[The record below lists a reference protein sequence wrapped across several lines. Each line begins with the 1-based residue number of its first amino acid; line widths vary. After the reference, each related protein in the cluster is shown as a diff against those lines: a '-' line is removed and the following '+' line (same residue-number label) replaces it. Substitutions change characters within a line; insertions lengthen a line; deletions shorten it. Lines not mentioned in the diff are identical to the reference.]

1 MGNILTQITDY
12 LLTQS
17 WHVAMLALVIGAVS
31 VLLRNRSAH
40 IRYLLWVI
48 ILGKC
53 LVPPL
58 LTMPL
63 AILPQEQMT
72 EPVAAGKISFEA
84 EDAAVIVELDLGP
97 ADIAAE
103 VSIIQRLRVVSLHQ
117 WLAFGWIVG
126 ASLFFI
132 IALIKAFRVN
142 VWLVGQRKPV
152 SGELQVR
159 IEEFFGGLGIKRF
172 PKVWLVDDVGQPFV
186 WGLVRGSIYLPGNF
200 KEKGSRENSRGVL
213 GHELS
218 HVLRFDAS
226 VNLLQI
232 IAQGIFWFHPFV
244 WWANKK
250 IRAEREKCCDEMA
263 IARLDA
269 KAKDYSSAIVDVLV
283 AEYESL
289 RPIPSL
295 AIAGPVKNIE
305 DRIKTIMK
313 PGRKFY
319 KRPSVVVVIAVVLLA
334 VLAVPTTLALTRRPG
349 RKIDVDV
356 KTENVNDN
364 EQNPVEYKGQIIR
377 EMVKKSDLEIGV
389 EIEPAET
396 QPVVLVEKAEPR
408 IKFEEIYHNFGDVGP
423 GTTNVCE
430 FKFTN
435 TGDSLLKITKVSKTC
450 GCTPYTL
457 EKKEYAPGENGT
469 LKAKYVSA
477 KRPGLVSRRLYVYS
491 NDETEPKATLTLRA
505 NVVLKIDYQPNTMQ
519 LLLRD
524 ENAGCPEI
532 KLSSV
537 DEQPFA
543 ITELKST
550 SNSITADYDP
560 AMEATSFVLRPKVDI
575 EKLQK
580 SSNGYINIS
589 LTHPECKTV
598 LIPFKALSEFKV
610 SPSVIS
616 VFNVEPQKPVTR
628 KLWVLNN
635 YGEDFEVE
643 SASSEKGTIK
653 VLHEEKVGRRYK
665 FELEIMPPVA
675 EDNKRIFTDEF
686 IVNTSGGK
694 WLQVP
699 CRMFYA
705 TRPEK
710 KTADMAEIQIDTR
723 FIVVRPD
730 NDEIKDFLESE
741 DFEFVQAESN
751 LMTYLPTAEQVD
763 ELLRLVQADAGSKMF
778 SSPKV
783 KVFDSETATMRV
795 QRTVRYISGYSEPN
809 EPLDEPEP
817 KYDEFLTGVVL
828 QVKPKLEADTGNIL
842 VKHDYEVSDI
852 TGYEKHTY
860 KGKYSYEI
868 PVITAVKVSTMYMA
882 KNGQTLLLG
891 GQKINTEKDGEILEN
906 ELFVLIKAEQVEQ

>member
-12 LLTQS
+12 LMTQS
-17 WHVAMLALVIGAVS
+17 WHIAMLALVIGAVS
-31 VLLRNRSAH
+31 LLLKNRSSH
-40 IRYLLWVI
+40 IRYLLWVV

-53 LVPPL
+53 LLPSLV
-58 LTMPL
+58 TIPL
-63 AILPQEQMT
+63 AILPQGQIG
-72 EPVAAGKISFEA
+72 EPVAASVVAAEEVSFET
-84 EDAAVIVELDLGP
+84 EDAAATVVLDLGT
-97 ADIAAE
+97 ADMAAE
-103 VSIIQRLRVVSLHQ
+103 PSIIQRLGDVSLRQ
-117 WLAFGWIVG
+117 WLAVGWIVG
-126 ASLFFI
+126 GGLFFL

-142 VWLVGQRKPV
+142 MWLTGQRKPV
-152 SGELQVR
+152 SGELQIR
-159 IEEFFGGLGIKRF
+159 IEEFFAGLGIKKF
-172 PKVWLVDDVGQPFV
+172 PKVWLIEGVGQPFV
-186 WGLVRGSIYLPGNF
+186 WGLVRGGIYLPGNF
-200 KEKGSRENSRGVL
+200 AENDNRENGRGVL

-218 HVLRFDAS
+218 HILRFDAA

-269 KAKDYSSAIVDVLV
+269 KAKEYSSAIVDVLV
-283 AEYESL
+283 AEYESS

-319 KRPSVVVVIAVVLLA
+319 KRPSVVVVISVLLLA

-364 EQNPVEYKGQIIR
+364 EQNSVEYKGQIIR
-377 EMVKKSDLEIGV
+377 EMVKESDLEIGV
-389 EIEPAET
+389 EIEPMET

-408 IKFEEIYHNFGDVGP
+408 IKFEETYHNFGDVGP

-450 GCTPYTL
+450 GCTPFTL

-505 NVVLKIDYQPNTMQ
+505 NVVLKIDYQPNIMQ
-519 LLLRD
+519 LRLKD

-560 AMEATSFVLRPKVDI
+560 AMEATSFVLQPKVDI
-575 EKLQK
+575 ERLQK
-580 SSNGYINIS
+580 SLNGYINIS

-616 VFNVEPQKPVTR
+616 MFNVEAQKPVTR
-628 KLWVLNN
+628 KLWILNN
-635 YGEDFEVE
+635 YGEDFEIE
-643 SASSEKGTIK
+643 SVSSEKGTIK
-653 VLHEEKVGRRYK
+653 VLSEEKIGRRYK
-665 FELEIMPPVA
+665 FELEIMPPA
-675 EDNKRIFTDEF
+675 TEDNKRIFTDEF
-686 IVNTSGGK
+686 IVNTRGGK

-710 KTADMAEIQIDTR
+710 KTAEKAEIQIEAR
-723 FIVVRPD
+723 FIVVQPD
-730 NDEIKDFLESE
+730 NDEIKDMFERE
-741 DFEFVQAESN
+741 DFEFVQGMSDPN
-751 LMTYLPTAEQVD
+751 LMTYLPTGEQVD
-763 ELLRLVQADAGSKMF
+763 EFKRLVQADDGSKMLAAPRVLVLDGE
-778 SSPKV
+778 S
-783 KVFDSETATMRV
+783 ATMRI

-809 EPLDEPEP
+809 EPLDEPVP
-817 KYDEFLTGVVL
+817 IYDEFVKGVVL
-828 QVKPKLEADTGNIL
+828 QIKPHLEVDTGNIL
-842 VKHDYEVSDI
+842 VEFDYEFSDI
-852 TGYEKHTY
+852 TEYEKHTY

-868 PVITAVKVSTMYMA
+868 PVIT
-882 KNGQTLLLG
+882 
-891 GQKINTEKDGEILEN
+891 
-906 ELFVLIKAEQVEQ
+906 

>member
-1 MGNILTQITDY
+1 
-12 LLTQS
+12 
-17 WHVAMLALVIGAVS
+17 MLALVIGAVS
-31 VLLRNRSAH
+31 LSLKNRSAH
-40 IRYLLWVI
+40 IRYLLWVV

-53 LVPPL
+53 LLPSLV
-58 LTMPL
+58 TIPL
-63 AILPQEQMT
+63 AILPQGQIG
-72 EPVAAGKISFEA
+72 EPVAASAVAAEEVSFEA
-84 EDAAVIVELDLGP
+84 EDAAATVVLDLGT
-97 ADIAAE
+97 ADMAAE
-103 VSIIQRLRVVSLHQ
+103 PSIIQRLGDVSLRQ
-117 WLAFGWIVG
+117 WLAVGWIVG
-126 ASLFFI
+126 GGLFFL

-142 VWLVGQRKPV
+142 MWLTGQRKPV
-152 SGELQVR
+152 SGELQIR
-159 IEEFFGGLGIKRF
+159 IEEFVAGLGIKKF
-172 PKVWLVDDVGQPFV
+172 PKVWLIEGVGQPFV
-186 WGLVRGSIYLPGNF
+186 WGLVRGAIYLPGNF
-200 KEKGSRENSRGVL
+200 AQKDSRENSRGVL

-218 HVLRFDAS
+218 HILRFDAA

-269 KAKDYSSAIVDVLV
+269 KAKEYSSAIVDVLV
-283 AEYESL
+283 AEYESI
-289 RPIPSL
+289 RAIPSL

-305 DRIKTIMK
+305 DRIKAIMK

-319 KRPSVVVVIAVVLLA
+319 KRPSVVVVIAVLLLA

-349 RKIDVDV
+349 RRIDVDV

-364 EQNPVEYKGQIIR
+364 EQNSPESKEQVIR

-435 TGDSLLKITKVSKTC
+435 TGDGLLKITKVSKTC
-450 GCTPYTL
+450 GCTPFTL

-505 NVVLKIDYQPNTMQ
+505 NVVLKIDYQPNTIQ
-519 LLLRD
+519 LRLKD

-537 DEQPFA
+537 DEQPFV
-543 ITELKST
+543 ITEFKST
-550 SNSITADYDP
+550 ANSITADYDP
-560 AMEATSFVLRPKVDI
+560 AMEATSFVLQPKVDI
-575 EKLQK
+575 ERLQK

-610 SPSVIS
+610 SPSVINM
-616 VFNVEPQKPVTR
+616 FNVEAQKPVTR
-628 KLWVLNN
+628 QLWVLNN
-635 YGEDFEVE
+635 YGEDFEIE
-643 SASSEKGTIK
+643 SASSKKGTIK

-665 FELEIMPPVA
+665 FELEIMPPA
-675 EDNKRIFTDEF
+675 TEDNKRIFTDEF
-686 IVNTSGGK
+686 IVNTRGGK

-710 KTADMAEIQIDTR
+710 KTADKAEIQIDTR

-763 ELLRLVQADAGSKMF
+763 EFKRLVQADAGSKMF

-783 KVFDSETATMRV
+783 KVSDSETATMRV
-795 QRTVRYISGYSEPN
+795 QRTVKYISGYSEPN

-842 VKHDYEVSDI
+842 VKHDYEISDI

-868 PVITAVKVSTMYMA
+868 PVITAVAVSTTYMA
-882 KNGQTLLLG
+882 ENGQTLLLG

-906 ELFVLIKAEQVEQ
+906 ELFVLIKAEQVK